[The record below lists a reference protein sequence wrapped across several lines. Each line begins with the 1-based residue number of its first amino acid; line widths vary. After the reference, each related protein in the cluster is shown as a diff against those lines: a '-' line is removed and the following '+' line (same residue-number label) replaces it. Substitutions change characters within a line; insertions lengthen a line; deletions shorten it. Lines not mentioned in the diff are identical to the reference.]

1 MDIKFS
7 LIYDTITLNIQDG
20 DGRGREEGNE
30 YLYERSFAYIAQVIA
45 VDAIK
50 QLQIVNFC
58 RVSHETFA
66 YRHETC
72 SETASPMEQVEK
84 APPRFV

>member
-1 MDIKFS
+1 M
-7 LIYDTITLNIQDG
+7 QG
-20 DGRGREEGNE
+20 GRRGRA
-30 YLYERSFAYIAQVIA
+30 LHIYERSFAQVIA

-66 YRHETC
+66 YRFDT
-72 SETASPMEQVEK
+72 
-84 APPRFV
+84 

>member
-1 MDIKFS
+1 ME
-7 LIYDTITLNIQDG
+7 G
-20 DGRGREEGNE
+20 GREEGNE

-84 APPRFV
+84 APPRFVWMRFQSISSSKVLSVV